1 MLNFRNID
9 VAPDAPVAEWGFE
22 GMLCALER
30 GDMAD
35 WQQLYAACADE
46 NAVSLRQTLSQA
58 LRIVERGDIHP
69 QLVRVFRGA
78 LNFDKEII

>member
-35 WQQLYAACADE
+35 WQRLYAACADG
-46 NAVSLRQTLSQA
+46 NAVALRRTLSQA
-58 LRIVERGDIHP
+58 LRVLECGDIRPH
-69 QLVRVFRGA
+69 LAGIFRGA
-78 LNFDKEII
+78 LNLRTNN